1 MTTCSTALLFYPIY
15 FYYPLFWLLLNSLGF
30 TGPTLFF
37 TSKETIHPFY
47 HCLRQFLIYCLSAL
61 THPVSRRVLS
71 PPVHMAPDTISIQIP
86 SLSRLF
92 RGASSIEACTLGV
105 QSTSLTSISHLL
117 RFALPR
123 TNLQ

>member
-1 MTTCSTALLFYPIY
+1 MTTCSTALLFYHIY

-30 TGPTLFF
+30 TGPTLFS
-37 TSKETIHPFY
+37 TSKEIIHPFY
-47 HCLRQFLIYCLSAL
+47 HCLRQFLTYCLSAL

-71 PPVHMAPDTISIQIP
+71 PPVHMAPDTIP
-86 SLSRLF
+86 SLSRPF
-92 RGASSIEACTLGV
+92 RDASSTEACTLGI

-117 RFALPR
+117 RFALPK